1 LVPVSRN
8 SNQAIIPKFPNP
20 SKMSKNIEKLTS
32 VLLNGKN
39 YHLWVK
45 QATFGLIG
53 RDRLE
58 HVNGEKPMPQLSIP
72 PLAPEMKAVK
82 AWMKVITR
90 LAVY

>member
-1 LVPVSRN
+1 
-8 SNQAIIPKFPNP
+8 
-20 SKMSKNIEKLTS
+20 MSQNIEKLTS

-39 YHLWVK
+39 YHLWIR

-72 PLAPEMKAVK
+72 PLASEMKVVK
-82 AWMKVITR
+82 AWMKDDNQTCSLLIASMEPHVAE
-90 LAVY
+90 LMSY